1 MSIFKKDLIA
11 MDIGSY
17 SAKVVSLSGSP
28 GAWAVDGAAYF
39 KLPKQEA
46 GNATVSNGFLT
57 GLVSAQRLSGKSIAA
72 LMTGRSL
79 IFRHLYM
86 PPMPDNDLKEAVKW
100 ELKKEGAI
108 AGDYVSD
115 YCQAGKSA
123 RPGEN
128 MLSVIAFAADRS
140 EAEAV
145 MTLYKNAGLKI
156 RVLDTVPTALLFS
169 FDAHEEWQDKVN
181 YAMLDVGQF
190 KSTLVILRDKKLV
203 FVREIAFGGED
214 ITKAVADGMKKEL
227 EEAEELKFAAAV
239 EVKPF
244 EADAGEASH
253 FIKFAL
259 ERLCSEVHRSL
270 DYYQAQF
277 RGGAVSKLFL
287 CGGTAQIPG
296 IEGFVAESL
305 GIPSFVNDPFRGFKM
320 RAAMEA
326 QRIKPIAASLTAA
339 TGMAVRLH
347 WKE

>member
-1 MSIFKKDLIA
+1 MSIFRKDLIA

-28 GAWAVDGAAYF
+28 SAWAVEGAAYF
-39 KLPKQEA
+39 KLPRQESGGA
-46 GNATVSNGFLT
+46 AISNGFLT

-79 IFRHLYM
+79 IFRHLYL
-86 PPMPDNDLKEAVKW
+86 PPMPDNDLKEAVRW

-115 YCQAGKSA
+115 YCLAGKSA

-128 MLSVIAFAADRS
+128 MLSIIAFAVNRGEAD
-140 EAEAV
+140 AV
-145 MTLYKNAGLKI
+145 MTFYKNTGLKI
-156 RVLDTVPTALLFS
+156 RVLDTVPTALLFA

-181 YAMLDVGQF
+181 YAVLDIGHL
-190 KSTLVILRDKKLV
+190 KSTLVILRDKMLV

-214 ITKAVADGMKKEL
+214 ITKAVADGMKKEP
-227 EEAEELKFAAAV
+227 EEAEGLKFTEAV
-239 EVKPF
+239 HVKPPD
-244 EADAGEASH
+244 ADGTPH
-253 FIKFAL
+253 FMKLAL

-277 RGGAVSKLFL
+277 RGGAMSKLFL

-296 IEGFVAESL
+296 IDGFVTETL

-320 RAAMEA
+320 RAATEA
-326 QRIKPIAASLTAA
+326 QRIKPIAPSLTVA
-339 TGMAVRLH
+339 TGMAARLH